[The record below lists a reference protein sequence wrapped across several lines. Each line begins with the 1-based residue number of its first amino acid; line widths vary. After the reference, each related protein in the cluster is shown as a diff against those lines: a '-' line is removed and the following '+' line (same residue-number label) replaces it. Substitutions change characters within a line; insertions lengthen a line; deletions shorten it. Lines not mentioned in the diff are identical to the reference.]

1 MEYNKALENYKKI
14 IGNIESQIKERED
27 KVVELKAN
35 IQNIKED
42 RKKEVKNGIF
52 TKTIKKFTKTS
63 TISEIGADIE
73 VLLYEIEALQELK
86 NGDSDELM
94 KAVKDLVNS
103 VYDEEEKIKNER
115 KAKEEKREEL
125 LKQAKD
131 IQDDLYNT
139 ANDVSIIKSNTAG
152 VLSELIKTKYAQQYT
167 ACIAKGFGTFHLAE
181 KLLEE

>member
-27 KVVELKAN
+27 KVAELKGN
-35 IQNIKED
+35 IQSIKED
-42 RKKEVKNGIF
+42 RKREVKNGIF

-94 KAVKDLVNS
+94 NAAKDLVNS
-103 VYDEEEKIKNER
+103 VYVEEKEFRMK
-115 KAKEEKREEL
+115 
-125 LKQAKD
+125 
-131 IQDDLYNT
+131 
-139 ANDVSIIKSNTAG
+139 
-152 VLSELIKTKYAQQYT
+152 
-167 ACIAKGFGTFHLAE
+167 E
-181 KLLEE
+181 KLRKRRDKNF

>member
-14 IGNIESQIKERED
+14 INNIESQIKERED
-27 KVVELKAN
+27 KVAELKGN
-35 IQNIKED
+35 IQSIKED

-94 KAVKDLVNS
+94 KAAKELVNS
-103 VYDEEEKIKNER
+103 VYVEEKRMENER

-139 ANDVSIIKSNTAG
+139 ANDISILRTSTAN
-152 VLSELIKTKYAQQYT
+152 VLSELIKTKYDSQY
-167 ACIAKGFGTFHLAE
+167 AAYINKGLETFHLAE

>member
-27 KVVELKAN
+27 KVVELKGN
-35 IQNIKED
+35 IQSIKED
-42 RKKEVKNGIF
+42 RKKEVKSGIF

-94 KAVKDLVNS
+94 KAVKELVNS
-103 VYDEEEKIKNER
+103 VYDEEKRILNER
-115 KAKEEKREEL
+115 QAKENKREEL

-139 ANDVSIIKSNTAG
+139 ANDVSILKSNTAG
-152 VLSELIKTKYAQQYT
+152 VLSELIKTKYDKQYT
-167 ACIAKGFGTFHLAE
+167 ACITKGFGTFHLAE